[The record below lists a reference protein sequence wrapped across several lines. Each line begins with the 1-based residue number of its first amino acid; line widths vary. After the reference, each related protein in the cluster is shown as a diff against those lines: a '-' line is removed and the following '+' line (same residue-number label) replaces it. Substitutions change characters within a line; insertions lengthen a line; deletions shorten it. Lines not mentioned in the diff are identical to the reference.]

1 MGSVPLTTL
10 CSLTHGSILLITLET
25 TMKKKLLIF
34 VILILFAL
42 TACDNSLQ
50 KATQQVLGKE
60 EHSTPTSHSAEEES
74 GAEESDEEKN
84 TPACPEEDPQP
95 IAVSIT
101 EKFDVSYE
109 KVIDWYCDGYIF
121 EDILLALQTSKM
133 SDVEPDTL
141 LKEIEAKTWEEI
153 WDDLGITKPKE

>member
-10 CSLTHGSILLITLET
+10 ET
-25 TMKKKLLIF
+25 TMKKKHFIF
-34 VILILFAL
+34 VILILFSL

-60 EHSTPTSHSAEEES
+60 ERNTPTPPSAEEES
-74 GAEESDEEKN
+74 EAEQDEETN
-84 TPACPEEDPQP
+84 TSACPEEDPQP
-95 IAVSIT
+95 IAVSIS

-153 WDDLGITKPKE
+153 WEDLGITNPKE

>member
-1 MGSVPLTTL
+1 
-10 CSLTHGSILLITLET
+10 
-25 TMKKKLLIF
+25 MKKKLFIF

-60 EHSTPTSHSAEEES
+60 ERSTPTPPPTEEENE
-74 GAEESDEEKN
+74 AEQSEEEKN
-84 TPACPEEDPQP
+84 TSTCPEADPQP
-95 IAVSIT
+95 IAVSIS

-141 LKEIEAKTWEEI
+141 LEEIKEKTWEEI
-153 WDDLGITKPKE
+153 WDNLGITNPQE